1 MQWWKIGDWG
11 RGVYLETSGFPCLRK
26 GHLSWDLA
34 EWGGSH
40 LKNFQAEVWSLRQE
54 KILALRATEKRAVG
68 LSDWKEASTRPLVDK
83 VNRWGASFNQ
93 PGANKQPMGVSVP
106 GIWCSVLAEYAC
118 NPNIWSYGQL
128 YSGPGK
134 CFTYP
139 ASIPQNE
146 RWYYFSKCCQD
157 LWLYQC

>member
-1 MQWWKIGDWG
+1 MQWWNIGDWG
-11 RGVYLETSGFPCLRK
+11 GGVYISVPLPEKGTFKLRP
-26 GHLSWDLA
+26 A

-54 KILALRATEKRAVG
+54 KILALRATERRAVG
-68 LSDWKEASTRPLVDK
+68 LSDWKEASTRPLVYK

-93 PGANKQPMGVSVP
+93 PRANKQPMGVSVP
-106 GIWCSVLAEYAC
+106 GIWHSVLAEYAC

-134 CFTYP
+134 YFTYL

-157 LWLYQC
+157 LWSYPC